1 MLFDSYTKHSL
12 PKINEL
18 RCLSNDQFRGKYG
31 ESEMNNT
38 NKYEYYYRQWEYH
51 ANLLWNKVQS
61 TVVILVGIYTGWFIL
76 FQLFMDDNKYDY
88 LYFILAVILN
98 IFGIIICH
106 NIFIWAKR
114 DMDIQKYYEEKLPDI
129 FGEIK
134 NNKVDKKTRG
144 KYIFQ
149 RLMKICIWSC
159 TSLLVFSV
167 ICFFQNMV
175 DVSEILLV
183 M

>member
-1 MLFDSYTKHSL
+1 
-12 PKINEL
+12 
-18 RCLSNDQFRGKYG
+18 
-31 ESEMNNT
+31 MNNT